1 MILVLEQ
8 DEMLNVNE
16 CCSLKLY
23 DYPPIAHWQRAT
35 FVGQEGFLQDP
46 LQA

>member
-1 MILVLEQ
+1 MIVTLEQ

-16 CCSLKLY
+16 YCSLKLY
-23 DYPPIAHWQRAT
+23 DYPPIAHWQIAT
-35 FVGQEGFLQDP
+35 FVGQEGFLQGP